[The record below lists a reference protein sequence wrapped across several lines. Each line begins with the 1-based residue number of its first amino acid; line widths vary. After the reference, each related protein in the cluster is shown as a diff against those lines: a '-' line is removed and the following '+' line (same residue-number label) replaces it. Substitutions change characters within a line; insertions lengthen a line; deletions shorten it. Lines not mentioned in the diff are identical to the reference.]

1 MKLTRFADKLIQ
13 LLEEI
18 RNAKQHVTHERNLE
32 WLHSSVSLYTDALFL
47 EARRI
52 STPVSLRRH
61 RARSG
66 ARFLLFLNLSSLITH
81 SEFQWSR
88 SLSHRRPSRLV
99 PRAFPRSPEA
109 ALLSRLTSTSAR
121 LLMTQEQG
129 RWSLSRCVES
139 LLWFLEDIK
148 TDRAINSIRFNIHI
162 TREPRLAS
170 ASHHVSSESNR
181 RNILIAI
188 WTFN

>member
-1 MKLTRFADKLIQ
+1 MSHMSATRNDFIRVSRSTQTHFFSRHDEY
-13 LLEEI
+13 LL
-18 RNAKQHVTHERNLE
+18 RCHWDVTER
-32 WLHSSVSLYTDALFL
+32 DQ
-47 EARRI
+47 AR
-52 STPVSLRRH
+52 
-61 RARSG
+61 G
-66 ARFLLFLNLSSLITH
+66 FLLFLNLSSLITH

-148 TDRAINSIRFNIHI
+148 TDRAINSIRFYIHI
-162 TREPRLAS
+162 TREPRLAN